1 MALQGTID
9 AFPLTDVLQLL
20 STSSK
25 SGRLLLEGDRGRAEL
40 WIDQG
45 AVVGGDAEG
54 MVTGAA
60 QLVFELLRFDDGSF
74 VFDVAEGMP
83 AVAVEVT
90 PLAACV
96 DDAAAMLETWRG
108 IEAVVPSLQHRVAL
122 RTELD
127 EPSVTISAQE
137 WTVLAAVADGPSV
150 GAAGQ
155 RLGLD
160 DFACCAALA
169 ELVGR
174 SLLVVDEPALDDEP
188 FDDPIAAA
196 TAIPELDEEPPV
208 MADAA
213 DPGSLDAEA
222 GGSSDDLQDEA
233 FPDRFPIDDLLGNGS
248 DHDGAWADDGV
259 EAQRFAA
266 AQTFEPLGAD
276 TFPHEPAAHDAFGTD
291 AVGTESFGNESF
303 GTEPFGTESFGRVRA
318 DAADV
323 SERTAEAWDE
333 VVSGQVPA
341 VDDPWGSAPADDA
354 AVAAAED
361 TADEVLRQMS
371 RLSPKAAEAIAAA
384 LNGPAAPSPVP
395 AGAADG
401 ADRRD
406 NDGPVSFL
414 GSF

>member
-1 MALQGTID
+1 VALQGTID

-96 DDAAAMLETWRG
+96 DDAVGMLETWRG

-127 EPSVTISAQE
+127 EPSVTITAQE

-174 SLLVVDEPALDDEP
+174 SLLVVDEPAPDTGPLEEP
-188 FDDPIAAA
+188 VAAD
-196 TAIPELDEEPPV
+196 TAIPDLDAEPPV
-208 MADAA
+208 TADDAEL
-213 DPGSLDAEA
+213 GSTDAEA
-222 GGSSDDLQDEA
+222 GWSSDDAQDEA
-233 FPDRFPIDDLLGNGS
+233 FPDRFPIDDLLGKGS
-248 DHDGAWADDGV
+248 DHDGSWVDDGV
-259 EAQRFAA
+259 EPQRFAA

-276 TFPHEPAAHDAFGTD
+276 PFPHEPAAHDAFGTD
-291 AVGTESFGNESF
+291 A
-303 GTEPFGTESFGRVRA
+303 FGTESFGAVRT

-341 VDDPWGSAPADDA
+341 VDDPWGSAPVDDA
-354 AVAAAED
+354 ATAAAED

-401 ADRRD
+401 TDRRD

>member
-108 IEAVVPSLQHRVAL
+108 IEAVVPSLQHRVML

-174 SLLVVDEPALDDEP
+174 SLLVVDEPALDAEP
-188 FDDPIAAA
+188 NAAA
-196 TAIPELDEEPPV
+196 TAIPELAADPPV
-208 MADAA
+208 MAGAA
-213 DPGSLDAEA
+213 ELVSPETEA
-222 GGSSDDLQDEA
+222 GGSSDEVQDDA
-233 FPDRFPIDDLLGNGS
+233 FPDRFPIDDLLGGGS
-248 DHDGAWADDGV
+248 DHAGAWADDGV

-291 AVGTESFGNESF
+291 AVGTESFSTESF
-303 GTEPFGTESFGRVRA
+303 GTESFDRVRA

-333 VVSGQVPA
+333 VVSGQVPV

-354 AVAAAED
+354 AAAAAED

-395 AGAADG
+395 AGTADG
-401 ADRRD
+401 PDRRD

>member
-1 MALQGTID
+1 VALQGTID

-25 SGRLLLEGDRGRAEL
+25 SGRLLLEGDRGRVEL

-127 EPSVTISAQE
+127 EPSVTVSAQE

-174 SLLVVDEPALDDEP
+174 SLLVVDEPALDAEP
-188 FDDPIAAA
+188 FDGPIAAA
-196 TAIPELDEEPPV
+196 RATPELAAEPPV
-208 MADAA
+208 VADAA
-213 DPGSLDAEA
+213 DLGSLDPESDP
-222 GGSSDDLQDEA
+222 SSDDLQDEA

-248 DHDGAWADDGV
+248 DHDGTWADDGV

-276 TFPHEPAAHDAFGTD
+276 TFPHEAAAHD
-291 AVGTESFGNESF
+291 
-303 GTEPFGTESFGRVRA
+303 PFGTESFGTESFGTEAFGTIRA